1 MSENASEERNSKEQP
16 LNEIRNPNIEIRN
29 NIKIKIFK
37 IQNGFGNLDLRIW
50 NLFRVSDLVLRIYFF
65 MPRYYSSGYKKSKKS
80 SGREKGRFWIWSTVV
95 LLIMF
100 AGTIFYF
107 TRGDSRTNDN
117 QNGAEKIAVE
127 GVEETEEVNANAA
140 KSNTNRSL
148 SNSNKNANTNT
159 NKSKQIKAYISLIID
174 DLGNQGAESEPLK
187 SLLAIKA
194 PLTLSVIPERP
205 KSADAAKAAKEK
217 GFEVIIHQPMEP
229 VNPALSAGDGAILA
243 SMNDGQVIQLIQK
256 HIAEIPQAAGMNNHM
271 GSKATPDAE
280 LMRVIMK
287 ELKKKKLFF
296 VDSMTISTS
305 KAFAAAQEESVKTAK
320 RSVFIDGQDD
330 EAYIREKIL
339 ELANTALEK
348 RVVVP
353 IGIGHIRPKTIA
365 VIKEM
370 IPELADMGVGLKKVS
385 EVVE

>member
-1 MSENASEERNSKEQP
+1 
-16 LNEIRNPNIEIRN
+16 
-29 NIKIKIFK
+29 
-37 IQNGFGNLDLRIW
+37 
-50 NLFRVSDLVLRIYFF
+50 
-65 MPRYYSSGYKKSKKS
+65 
-80 SGREKGRFWIWSTVV
+80 
-95 LLIMF
+95 
-100 AGTIFYF
+100 
-107 TRGDSRTNDN
+107 
-117 QNGAEKIAVE
+117 
-127 GVEETEEVNANAA
+127 
-140 KSNTNRSL
+140 
-148 SNSNKNANTNT
+148 
-159 NKSKQIKAYISLIID
+159 
-174 DLGNQGAESEPLK
+174 
-187 SLLAIKA
+187 
-194 PLTLSVIPERP
+194 
-205 KSADAAKAAKEK
+205 
-217 GFEVIIHQPMEP
+217 MEP

-305 KAFAAAQEESVKTAK
+305 KAFAVAQEESVKTAK

-339 ELANTALEK
+339 ELANMALEK

-365 VIKEM
+365 VIKSM
-370 IPELADMGVGLKKVS
+370 LPELADMGVGLKKAS

>member
-1 MSENASEERNSKEQP
+1 
-16 LNEIRNPNIEIRN
+16 
-29 NIKIKIFK
+29 
-37 IQNGFGNLDLRIW
+37 
-50 NLFRVSDLVLRIYFF
+50 

-95 LLIMF
+95 LLILF

-107 TRGDSRTNDN
+107 TRGDSKPNDN
-117 QNGAEKIAVE
+117 QNGSEKIAVE
-127 GVEETEEVNANAA
+127 EVEESEQANANNTNAA
-140 KSNTNRSL
+140 KTNANRSSVNGNKN
-148 SNSNKNANTNT
+148 SNSNI
-159 NKSKQIKAYISLIID
+159 NKPKQIKAYISLIID
-174 DLGNQGAESEPLK
+174 DLGNQGEESEPLK

-229 VNPALSAGDGAILA
+229 VNPALSVGDGAILS
-243 SMNDGQVIQLIQK
+243 SMNDGQAAQLIQK
-256 HIAEIPQAAGMNNHM
+256 HIAEIPQAIGMNNHM

-305 KAFAAAQEESVKTAK
+305 KGFSAAQEESVKTAK

-339 ELANTALEK
+339 ELANMALEK
-348 RVVVP
+348 RTITP